1 MRWRVC
7 GNNISWRCFV
17 SAQSWCL
24 MPLLCGFIA
33 SIIATHDTDSNT
45 NMQHWISKTIP
56 QANWSTW
63 CGQPQKTNTDEVISL
78 FSQHNFPH
86 IHIQLGTWQNSWS
99 VNIKDTHLIWTAITI
114 LPKSRFEFF
123 SFESE
128 YKCIE
133 DVKSNKEIYMR
144 GNLSSYHKMLVF
156 DTSSVSTNNWAF
168 VTFLL
173 LSVMIGFKHISKL
186 NHQNCA

>member
-1 MRWRVC
+1 MIC
-7 GNNISWRCFV
+7 
-17 SAQSWCL
+17 
-24 MPLLCGFIA
+24 
-33 SIIATHDTDSNT
+33 
-45 NMQHWISKTIP
+45 
-56 QANWSTW
+56 
-63 CGQPQKTNTDEVISL
+63 
-78 FSQHNFPH
+78 
-86 IHIQLGTWQNSWS
+86 
-99 VNIKDTHLIWTAITI
+99 IWTAITI

-123 SFESE
+123 SIGSD

-173 LSVMIGFKHISKL
+173 LSAVVIGFKNISRL
-186 NHQNCA
+186 NHQNCAYLNIKLNGQKLYVGFGGLWVVRWRRGGSTGVFSNPPILLFSLLFCKC

>member
-1 MRWRVC
+1 MIC
-7 GNNISWRCFV
+7 
-17 SAQSWCL
+17 
-24 MPLLCGFIA
+24 
-33 SIIATHDTDSNT
+33 
-45 NMQHWISKTIP
+45 
-56 QANWSTW
+56 
-63 CGQPQKTNTDEVISL
+63 
-78 FSQHNFPH
+78 
-86 IHIQLGTWQNSWS
+86 
-99 VNIKDTHLIWTAITI
+99 IWTAITI

-123 SFESE
+123 SFGSD

-173 LSVMIGFKHISKL
+173 LSAVVIGFKNISRL
-186 NHQNCA
+186 NHQNCAYLNIKLNGQKLYVGFGGLWVVRWRRGGSTGVFSNSKSLPILLSCFFLFYFVNVKKHIAY

>member
-1 MRWRVC
+1 MRWSVC

-56 QANWSTW
+56 QANWLTW

-133 DVKSNKEIYMR
+133 DVKSNKEIDIWGETCALITKCWYLIPAQFQR
-144 GNLSSYHKMLVF
+144 S
-156 DTSSVSTNNWAF
+156 NNWNF
-168 VTFLL
+168 VTL
-173 LSVMIGFKHISKL
+173 HISL
-186 NHQNCA
+186 AVRDDRL

>member
-1 MRWRVC
+1 MFDQSHCQNTLGLKYYLFLNVKVQGVMQMLKLKKTQIGWHNMCVKKKNWMNSWAKATRV
-7 GNNISWRCFV
+7 
-17 SAQSWCL
+17 
-24 MPLLCGFIA
+24 
-33 SIIATHDTDSNT
+33 
-45 NMQHWISKTIP
+45 
-56 QANWSTW
+56 
-63 CGQPQKTNTDEVISL
+63 EVISL

-86 IHIQLGTWQNSWS
+86 IHIQLRSWQNSWS
-99 VNIKDTHLIWTAITI
+99 VNIKDTHLIWIWTAITI

-123 SFESE
+123 SIGSD